1 MKRIISAILVVIML
15 VSLCATLIA
24 CDDLSSIA
32 EDIINIISEGE
43 NADPDDP
50 GEIIIVDPDDPTEP
64 TEPDDPV
71 IVEPVEPTEPD
82 DPVIVDPVEPTE
94 PDDPVI
100 VDPVEPTKPEEP
112 ALSVDKDGE
121 YDDKDHV
128 ALYIHL
134 YGKLPKNYMTKKEA
148 ESNGWTGGSLDQ
160 LIKGKAIGGTYFG
173 NYEGRLPKKKGRSY
187 YECDIDTIGSK
198 SRGAKRIIYSDDG
211 LVYYTD
217 DHYET
222 FTLLYGEE

>member
-1 MKRIISAILVVIML
+1 MKRMISALLAVLLI
-15 VSLCATLIA
+15 VSLCCVFTA
-24 CDDLSSIA
+24 CSDLSSFLN
-32 EDIINIISEGE
+32 DIIDVIDEGE
-43 NADPDDP
+43 NADPGDSGD
-50 GEIIIVDPDDPTEP
+50 IIIVDPDDPTEP

-71 IVEPVEPTEPD
+71 IVDPVEPDEPTEPTEPD
-82 DPVIVDPVEPTE
+82 DPVIVDPAETDNGKKDEE
-94 PDDPVI
+94 PDDVGI
-100 VDPVEPTKPEEP
+100 T
-112 ALSVDKDGE
+112 VDKDGE

-134 YGKLPKNYMTKKEA
+134 YGKLPKNYMTKKQAEA
-148 ESNGWTGGSLDQ
+148 KGWTGGSLDQ

-173 NYEGRLPKKKGRSY
+173 NYEGLLPKKKGRSY